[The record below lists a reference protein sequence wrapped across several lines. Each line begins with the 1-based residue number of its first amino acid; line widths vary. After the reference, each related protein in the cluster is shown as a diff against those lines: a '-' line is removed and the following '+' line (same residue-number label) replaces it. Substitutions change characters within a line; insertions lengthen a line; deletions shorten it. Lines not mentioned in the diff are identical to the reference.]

1 MSGRCQVA
9 IIGAGVVGAA
19 IARDLSRYDL
29 DTVLIEAHADPGEES
44 SKGNSALMCSG
55 VDVPAGTLER
65 RLVQR
70 GYARYR
76 VEAPVLGLPIRK
88 VGAIL
93 LAWTADEVAVLECEL
108 ALGREHGFENIAL
121 LTADEIYRRWPNF
134 APGIACGLHL
144 PDEAIV
150 DPFSTVYAYC
160 LDATENGAAFRR
172 RWPVERVERNAAGW
186 VLHNGGERI
195 AASFVINAGGI
206 RADLVDRMAGF
217 QHFTIRPRR
226 GQYLV
231 LDKSARA
238 IHDIIA
244 MPTPLPGYR
253 GILIAPT
260 IFGNV
265 LVGPTAENV
274 EDREDRCVTA
284 EGLAQLRQAMA
295 KMVPKLAD
303 QPVNTIFAGMRPAT
317 EFSDYQIIPR
327 YEDNWLTVAGI
338 RSTGLSAS
346 LGIAE
351 HVANLLI
358 PRVFDAG
365 RKEHATA
372 IRVPDLSETS
382 IRPWQDGARIA
393 SDPAYA
399 EMLCHCERISLGEV
413 RDALAAQLA
422 PRTLSALKRRT
433 RAMFGR
439 CQGFYCGARLQSM
452 FEAHEQ
458 SLGQRG

>member
-1 MSGRCQVA
+1 VTARYQIA

-19 IARDLSRYDL
+19 IARDLSRHRL
-29 DTVLIEAHADPGEES
+29 DTVLIEAHPDPGEES

-65 RLVQR
+65 KLVER
-70 GYARYR
+70 GYARYLA
-76 VEAPVLGLPIRK
+76 EAPTLGLPVGK

-93 LAWTADEVAVLECEL
+93 LAWTSEEVAILEREL
-108 ALGREHGFENIAL
+108 VLGRQHGFTNIAL
-121 LTADEIYRRWPNF
+121 LPSEEVYRRWPNF
-134 APGIACGLHL
+134 APGIASGLHL

-160 LDATENGAAFRR
+160 LDAVENGVTFRR
-172 RWPVERVERNAAGW
+172 GWRVEGLERGAAGW
-186 VLHNGGERI
+186 TLRNGKEQI
-195 AASFVINAGGI
+195 TASFVINAGGI
-206 RADLVDRMAGF
+206 RADLVERLAGY
-217 QHFTIRPRR
+217 QDFTIRPRR

-244 MPTPLPGYR
+244 MPTPLPGSR

-274 EDREDRCVTA
+274 EDRDDRCVTA
-284 EGLAQLRQAMA
+284 DGLAQLRQAMA

-303 QPVNTIFAGMRPAT
+303 QPVNAIFAGMRPAT

-327 YEDNWLTVAGI
+327 YVDNWLTVAGI

-351 HVANLLI
+351 HVCALVM
-358 PRVFDAG
+358 PRVFDAR
-365 RKEHATA
+365 RKDCVAA

-382 IRPWQDGARIA
+382 TRPWQDAARIA
-393 SDPAYA
+393 ADSAYA
-399 EMLCHCERISLGEV
+399 EMLCHCERISVGEV
-413 RDALAAQLA
+413 RDALAAPLA
-422 PRTLSALKRRT
+422 PRTLSGLKRRT

-439 CQGFYCGARLQSM
+439 CQGFYCAARVQAM
-452 FEAHEQ
+452 FDARGHA
-458 SLGQRG
+458 LGQ